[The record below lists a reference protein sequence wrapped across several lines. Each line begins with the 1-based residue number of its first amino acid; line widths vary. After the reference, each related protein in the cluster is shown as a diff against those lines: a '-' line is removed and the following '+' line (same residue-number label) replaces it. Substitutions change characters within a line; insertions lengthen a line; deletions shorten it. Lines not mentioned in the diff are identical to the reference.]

1 MNHPLSMTLTENE
14 KVKFFAEYNKIRV
27 LIASNHYKGN
37 VSKELLNEK
46 QRDARNKIT
55 LNFVKLF
62 VNKYKNTEGIDLLI
76 EQLDY
81 DLKKSEIGS
90 IKNAMYS

>member
-1 MNHPLSMTLTENE
+1 LKYDETKYTFKKSYYFIKALGINN
-14 KVKFFAEYNKIRV
+14 I
-27 LIASNHYKGN
+27 
-37 VSKELLNEK
+37 
-46 QRDARNKIT
+46 
-55 LNFVKLF
+55 